1 MQRPDRSRLA
11 LAAMIILTFVTGVV
25 DAVGFLGLD
34 RVFTGNMT
42 GNIVILGMGVAGADE
57 LPVFGPAVA
66 LAGFTAGAFAAGLAL
81 HHRGA
86 GSSSSGWDDRIT
98 VLLTLGAVI
107 LFGSTIAAVVAH
119 DSPGP
124 HLQVL
129 MATAIATVMGQQA
142 VVARKLAV
150 KDMTTVVVTSTLAS
164 LAGETW
170 VRGISGAVVNR
181 RFAAIAVIFLGA
193 VAGALLL
200 QIHIA
205 VPLGLASASTF
216 LVVIVG
222 HAILHEK
229 VRRRPNLVGTES
241 N

>member
-1 MQRPDRSRLA
+1 MQRPDRPRLA

-42 GNIVILGMGVAGADE
+42 GNIVILGMGVAGANE

-66 LAGFTAGAFAAGLAL
+66 LAGFTTGSFAAGLAL
-81 HHRGA
+81 HRRRG
-86 GSSSSGWDDRIT
+86 GSPSSGWNDRIT
-98 VLLTLGAVI
+98 ILLTLGAVI
-107 LFGSTIAAVVAH
+107 LLGSTIAALVAQEA
-119 DSPGP
+119 PGP
-124 HLQVL
+124 DLQIL

-170 VRGISGAVVNR
+170 VRGLSGAVVNR

-200 QIHIA
+200 KIHIA
-205 VPLGLASASTF
+205 VPLGLATASTF
-216 LVVIVG
+216 LVVILG
-222 HAILHEK
+222 HAMLHKK
-229 VRRRPNLVGTES
+229 VRRLPNLVGTES

>member
-1 MQRPDRSRLA
+1 MV
-11 LAAMIILTFVTGVV
+11 ILTFVTGVV

-66 LAGFTAGAFAAGLAL
+66 LAGFTAGAFATGLAL
-81 HHRGA
+81 RHRRA
-86 GSSSSGWDDRIT
+86 RSPSSGWDDRVTI
-98 VLLTLGAVI
+98 LLTLGAVI
-107 LFGSTIAAVVAH
+107 LLGSAIAALVAYE
-119 DSPGP
+119 SPRP

-129 MATAIATVMGQQA
+129 MAAAIATVMGLQA

-170 VRGISGAVVNR
+170 VRGMSGAVVNR

-200 QIHIA
+200 KIHIA
-205 VPLGLASASTF
+205 VPLGLAAASTF
-216 LVVIVG
+216 LVVILG
-222 HAILHEK
+222 HAMLHEK
-229 VRRRPNLVGTES
+229 VRRHPNLVGTES